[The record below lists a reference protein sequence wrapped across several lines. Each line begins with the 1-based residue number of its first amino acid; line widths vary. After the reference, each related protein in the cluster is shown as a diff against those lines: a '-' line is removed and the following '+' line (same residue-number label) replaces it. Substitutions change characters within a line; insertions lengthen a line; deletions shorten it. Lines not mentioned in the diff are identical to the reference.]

1 MATPGIWCLVLVD
14 LILISSGAAEL
25 VQTSPSYT
33 PLCPGDRLVLTCTT
47 YTGNT
52 FWRIPGQAPG
62 QVESVSGPKIV
73 AGLMLNVTN
82 INGSTITSTGIYE
95 SVSESLNGSE
105 VACAGASINAL
116 YGTVTINITG

>member
-1 MATPGIWCLVLVD
+1 MATPGIYWCLVLVD
-14 LILISSGAAEL
+14 LILISSGAEL

-47 YTGNT
+47 YTGST
-52 FWRIPGQAPG
+52 FWRIPGLPG
-62 QVESVSGPKIV
+62 QVEPVSGPKVV

-82 INGSTITSTGIYE
+82 INGSTITSTGIYQ